1 MNMFVKQ
8 NDGEGGKWS
17 RSLFPFSQEMLMAI
31 PGGGQRSYKIQIPIS
46 RANFGA
52 KTGEADCKCLE
63 CGQRLPIVHR
73 ENIILDLS
81 TLKYHSFIILNA
93 PWLPGARWSNKL
105 EVLHRGNHNP
115 TMKIQT
121 PALQILMPT
130 WCFIV
135 QNQGTRGAEL
145 LCLVLIYCSVL
156 IYWAL
161 DTAVYSSGSSWFEKI
176 VFIGHFS
183 GFNIASGNE
192 RVYLL
197 PCKPGSVSAD
207 WHVSTFIL

>member
-1 MNMFVKQ
+1 MITVTV
-8 NDGEGGKWS
+8 
-17 RSLFPFSQEMLMAI
+17 SLFSGMRRYVHVDGHPR
-31 PGGGQRSYKIQIPIS
+31 GNQRSYKIQIPIS

-135 QNQGTRGAEL
+135 QNQGTVQS
-145 LCLVLIYCSVL
+145 C
-156 IYWAL
+156 
-161 DTAVYSSGSSWFEKI
+161 F
-176 VFIGHFS
+176 
-183 GFNIASGNE
+183 AS
-192 RVYLL
+192 
-197 PCKPGSVSAD
+197 C
-207 WHVSTFIL
+207 